1 VSGSGPP
8 PGESLEPHPP
18 PPASEPSE
26 APGWVGSP
34 GPASDD
40 GAPVGTGPP
49 GIGRLLGSASLL
61 SLGNILSR
69 LMGFVRDRV
78 LATTVGPG
86 LELDAFL
93 LAAKVPTHL
102 YTLLIGGQLSAA
114 LVPVLAAYRAG
125 PVEALRRAASVLLS
139 VAAVVTGLAALGVY
153 AFADPIAGVLADG
166 MGAEGITAVAGALR
180 ILAPSALLFGI
191 GGVLTGLLLS
201 QERFRGPALAG
212 AVYNLGVIATL
223 WLAYGRLG
231 FVALP
236 IGVVLGSGG
245 QLLLLALG
253 ARDLRLR
260 PSFDLRHRALRRVLV
275 LYAPIALGL
284 LATDVLLPTLDGYY
298 SSHAGLAARSWLDL
312 ATRLT
317 QLPHGLITV
326 AISLAILP
334 TLAAAHARG
343 EGITFART
351 LSRGG
356 RMVMALTLPAAVGL
370 AALADPVTG
379 LAFQAGAFGDADRL
393 GVALALRVFLLG
405 LPFAAIDWP
414 LNYAF
419 YARGNTWLPA
429 LVGLGSFV
437 PWWLVAQLVGHPA
450 DIGVAPG
457 AAFAILAAADS
468 AKHLAHAGT
477 MYVLVRRNVG
487 PTAVAGF
494 GRTTLLAGLAALGM
508 GAVVLWMDG
517 LLAGALQD
525 GISAW
530 AIRVGLG
537 AGVGAVVYAALAAR
551 LGVAEIGWFSDQV
564 RARLRR

>member
-1 VSGSGPP
+1 MTDVTDLT
-8 PGESLEPHPP
+8 E
-18 PPASEPSE
+18 SEP
-26 APGWVGSP
+26 
-34 GPASDD
+34 
-40 GAPVGTGPP
+40 GAPAGPGALSAEAQIPLPDTDESSPLGTP

-139 VAAVVTGLAALGVY
+139 VAAVATGLAALAVY

-166 MGAEGITAVAGALR
+166 LGAEGIAIVAQALR

-212 AVYNLGVIATL
+212 AVYNLGVIASL
-223 WLAYGRLG
+223 GLAYQRLG

-236 IGVVLGSGG
+236 LGVVLGSAG
-245 QLLLLALG
+245 QLVLLALG

-334 TLAAAHARG
+334 TLAAAHAKG
-343 EGITFART
+343 EDATFART

-356 RMVMALTLPAAVGL
+356 RMVLALTLPAVVGL
-370 AALADPVTG
+370 AVLADPVTG
-379 LAFQAGAFGDADRL
+379 LAFQGGAFGDADRL
-393 GVALALRVFLLG
+393 GVALALRVFLIG

-437 PWWLVAQLVGHPA
+437 PWWLVAQFVAHPA
-450 DIGVAPG
+450 AIGVAPA
-457 AAFAILAAADS
+457 AAFALLAAADS
-468 AKHLAHAGT
+468 AKHLSHATT
-477 MYVLVRRNVG
+477 MYILVRRNVG
-487 PTAVAGF
+487 RGAVAGF
-494 GRTTLLAGLAALGM
+494 GSTALRAGIAALAM
-508 GAVVLWMDG
+508 GAVVMWLDAA
-517 LLAGALQD
+517 LAGVLEADLI
-525 GISAW
+525 GR
-530 AIRVGLG
+530 AIRVAAG
-537 AGVGAVVYAALAAR
+537 AGTGGVVYLWLAAR
-551 LGVAEIGWFSDQV
+551 LGVNEIGWFGQQV
-564 RARLRR
+564 RARFRR